1 MLLKLLVSDALRQW
15 DAALRLL
22 QECLDIEGQ
31 EAAQVCVC
39 VCVCVCLCVC
49 VFVCYVPVF
58 LLAITARAHTH
69 IPRRCCYHPQ
79 ATDIQ
84 TSRSV

>member
-31 EAAQVCVC
+31 EAAQVFMCVCVYVCVC
-39 VCVCVCLCVC
+39 VCVCVCYSCILPRDHRTRT
-49 VFVCYVPVF
+49 YPHTSS
-58 LLAITARAHTH
+58 LLLPPAGH
-69 IPRRCCYHPQ
+69 
-79 ATDIQ
+79 
-84 TSRSV
+84 

>member
-31 EAAQVCVC
+31 EAAQVFMCVCVYVCVC
-39 VCVCVCLCVC
+39 VCVCVL
-49 VFVCYVPVF
+49 F
-58 LLAITARAHTH
+58 LYSSSRSQETH
-69 IPRRCCYHPQ
+69 IPTYLVVAVTTRRPLTY
-79 ATDIQ
+79 IQ
-84 TSRSV
+84 TSRS